1 MVRGISP
8 VGTDSGLSWSFKAC
22 WSTYLPEESRGEEER
37 TAEEGSRGEQ
47 QRRTGG
53 EPEESGREREERGG
67 KWR

>member
-1 MVRGISP
+1 MSPSSFNVPRMVRGISP

-22 WSTYLPEESRGEEER
+22 WSTYLPEESRGE
-37 TAEEGSRGEQ
+37 Q